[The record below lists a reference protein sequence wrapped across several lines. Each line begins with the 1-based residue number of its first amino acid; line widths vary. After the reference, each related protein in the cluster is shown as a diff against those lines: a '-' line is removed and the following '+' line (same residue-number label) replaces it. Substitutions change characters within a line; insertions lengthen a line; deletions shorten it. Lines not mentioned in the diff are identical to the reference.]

1 MIKGKN
7 YEITRE
13 NLPAHELIGLNAKVV
28 KSVDSKKIGVKGKVV
43 NETKNIL
50 ELENNNVIK
59 KIPKKEVVFEFEIGN
74 EKVKIAGKILNEKPE
89 NRVKEFWRKYHGK
102 MQ

>member
-1 MIKGKN
+1 MIKGKH
-7 YEITRE
+7 YEITQK

-28 KSVDSKKIGVKGKVV
+28 KSVDSKKTGVKGKVV

-50 ELENNNVIK
+50 ELENNSVIK

-74 EKVKIAGKILNEKPE
+74 EKIIIDGKMLNEKPE

-102 MQ
+102 LQ

>member
-7 YEITRE
+7 YEITKN
-13 NLPAHELIGLNAKVV
+13 NLPSHELIGLKVRVV
-28 KSVDSKKIGVKGKVV
+28 KSVDAKKTGIVGEII
-43 NETKNIL
+43 NETKNVL
-50 ELENNNVIK
+50 EIKSKGNIK
-59 KIPKKEVVFEFEIGN
+59 KIPKKEVVLEFEIGK
-74 EKVKIAGKILNEKPE
+74 EKVKIDGKMLMEKPE